1 MSLAKATEQLS
12 RALDRLESSTMP
24 VTRTRLDERPARKN
38 LTSRE
43 AAKLLGATLGGLLE
57 VSDRQTVQTAL
68 KWWAEQGDEA
78 WDYLEN
84 LMNDAEAK
92 ERT

>member
-24 VTRTRLDERPARKN
+24 ITKTRLDERPARKV

-43 AAKLLGATLGGLLE
+43 AAKLLGANLGGLLE
-57 VSDRQTVQTAL
+57 LADRETVRTAL
-68 KWWAEQGDEA
+68 KWWSEQGDEA

-84 LMNDAEAK
+84 LMNEAQTK
-92 ERT
+92 ERS